1 MKTRRFVVLLVM
13 TVMFSS
19 LFLLPGCVR
28 FDGVIDFE
36 ADVLSG
42 RKPLPV
48 QFTLRVQGCVGSC
61 LWSFGDGTFSR
72 ERNPVH
78 TYEQAGDY
86 TVILTVTPCR
96 GEPVSV
102 RKDDYITVTSG
113 FGSPP
118 TRMWCYYGDDER
130 GRICRSELVPPYEGK
145 HSGANE
151 CLNHTIRVPHDFALL
166 DATLFWTDQDRQKI
180 YAADV
185 TPGQPDNVASAVLC
199 AARPYGLTIDPEALK
214 LCWIEEDSRVMRANL
229 DGSALEEFLFWS
241 DRIDDLAFDSIG
253 RNLYFV
259 ATEESGGVPRPQEEG
274 PFSILSI
281 GVDGGSAATIVNEWG
296 AVITAIAI
304 DQVDRKV
311 YWYSEG
317 DDVIFVAK
325 IKRANLDGTDI
336 ETIVSDVPGVGDLA
350 VDEQDRRIVWVS
362 YVDGIAKLMSAALD
376 GSDVRS
382 RLMNTQT
389 AKYTAIAIGPR
400 PALVSADLSD

>member
-1 MKTRRFVVLLVM
+1 M
-13 TVMFSS
+13 
-19 LFLLPGCVR
+19 
-28 FDGVIDFE
+28 
-36 ADVLSG
+36 
-42 RKPLPV
+42 
-48 QFTLRVQGCVGSC
+48 
-61 LWSFGDGTFSR
+61 
-72 ERNPVH
+72 
-78 TYEQAGDY
+78 
-86 TVILTVTPCR
+86 
-96 GEPVSV
+96 
-102 RKDDYITVTSG
+102 
-113 FGSPP
+113 
-118 TRMWCYYGDDER
+118 
-130 GRICRSELVPPYEGK
+130 
-145 HSGANE
+145 
-151 CLNHTIRVPHDFALL
+151 
-166 DATLFWTDQDRQKI
+166 
-180 YAADV
+180 
-185 TPGQPDNVASAVLC
+185 
-199 AARPYGLTIDPEALK
+199 
-214 LCWIEEDSRVMRANL
+214 
-229 DGSALEEFLFWS
+229 
-241 DRIDDLAFDSIG
+241 
-253 RNLYFV
+253 
-259 ATEESGGVPRPQEEG
+259 PRPQEEG